1 MILLIDVGNTNIV
14 MGVHDG
20 TSIISDFRLS
30 TNSMKT
36 SDEISIDV
44 LSLFRLNNLDIGDID
59 GVIIS

>member
-20 TSIISDFRLS
+20 NKIISDFRLS

-44 LSLFRLNNLDIGDID
+44 ISLFRLNKLEPEDI
-59 GVIIS
+59 